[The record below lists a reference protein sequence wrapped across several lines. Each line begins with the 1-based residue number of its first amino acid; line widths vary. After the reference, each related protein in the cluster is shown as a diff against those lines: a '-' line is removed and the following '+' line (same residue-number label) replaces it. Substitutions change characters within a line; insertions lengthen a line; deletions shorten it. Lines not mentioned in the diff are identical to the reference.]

1 MNVLLNL
8 QPLSWDHKPTHEE
21 VARFI
26 KKDIS
31 NHTQELTPEALMM
44 AIEKGQTFTA
54 GVLAGST
61 ADTWQMQQILCADID
76 NGKHRKDEDGNR
88 VFVPVSDPMSPDEA
102 IEVMAAYN
110 IVPCFMYYSF
120 SNDTEGKANG
130 IDKFRIVV
138 ILDKPVTDPAAM
150 KGYSEQFA
158 SIFNDKK
165 AGVADNGVHNLDR
178 LYFGSVPGSVFFKTG
193 TITPLDSLSNL
204 PKPEPIPET
213 PTTARRET
221 VSYSG
226 AFDLLECLDY
236 IDPEEREVWFK
247 VGMALKHEGYSFED
261 WDLWASRCTDKHNRT
276 DSIRVW
282 KSLSANGSNGSITGA
297 YITKLAKQNGYIPPS
312 KRPRPAPVF
321 LDWDSPIH

>member
-1 MNVLLNL
+1 MNIMLNL
-8 QPLSWDHKPTHEE
+8 QPLSWDRKPTSEE

-61 ADTWQMQQILCADID
+61 ADTWQQQQILCADID
-76 NGKHRKDEDGNR
+76 NGKHRKNEDGSR
-88 VFVPVSDPMSPDEA
+88 VFVPVSDPMTPDEA
-102 IEVMAAYN
+102 IEVMAAYG
-110 IVPCFMYYSF
+110 IVPYFMYHSF
-120 SNDTEGKANG
+120 SHDTEGKAYG
-130 IDKFRIVV
+130 VDKFRIVV
-138 ILDKPVTDPAAM
+138 VLNKTVTDPAAM

-165 AGVADNGVHNLDR
+165 AGVADSGVHNLDR

-204 PKPEPIPET
+204 PKSEPIPET
-213 PTTARRET
+213 PTTARRES

-236 IDPEEREVWFK
+236 IDPDEREVWVK
-247 VGMALKHEGYSFED
+247 VGIALKYEGYSFED
-261 WDLWASRCTDKHNRT
+261 WDLWASRSTKHNYN

-282 KSLSANGSNGSITGA
+282 KSFSEKGKASSMTGA

-321 LDWDSPIH
+321 LDWDSSIH